1 MLTILAAEGPNGK
14 HLAGDLNEVYWGSA
28 AFFVLLALVVWKAG
42 PAIKKVMAGRTERI
56 RRELAEAKAARD
68 EAEAA
73 LTVSTADL
81 PDVDAEADRIRT
93 EADETAVRLTASIIE
108 RARADAAA
116 QRERAAVDIE
126 TMKHQALADLRE
138 EVGRLTRGATEVVV
152 ADSLDDAAHVD
163 LIENYITQVG
173 QLR

>member
-1 MLTILAAEGPNGK
+1 MLTILASEAPNGK

-28 AFFVLLALVVWKAG
+28 AFVVLMALLVWKAG

-56 RRELAEAKAARD
+56 RRDLADAKAARD

-73 LTVSTADL
+73 LSASTADL

-93 EADETAVRLTASIIE
+93 EADETAIRLKASIVE
-108 RARADAAA
+108 RAHADAAA
-116 QRERAAVDIE
+116 QKERAVVDVE